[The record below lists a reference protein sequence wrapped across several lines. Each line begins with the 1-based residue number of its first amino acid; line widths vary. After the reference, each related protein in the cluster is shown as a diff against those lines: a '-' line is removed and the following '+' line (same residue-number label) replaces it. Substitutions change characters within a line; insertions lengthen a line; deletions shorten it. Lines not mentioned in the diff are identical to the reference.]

1 MKRTR
6 EDILADIKYYTKR
19 AEYRTKEAEYYTKLR
34 EEAEQELK
42 EFDEAMSE
50 MHKYPY
56 EAQQEIND
64 LERQLGEAREF
75 KKFVARM
82 IKLNLT
88 HYMSD
93 YEAIMEI
100 DKKLKE
106 QG

>member
-1 MKRTR
+1 MNKYRLGNYGTIMKGN
-6 EDILADIKYYTKR
+6 EDFCQYDEPYSLIS
-19 AEYRTKEAEYYTKLR
+19 
-34 EEAEQELK
+34 EL
-42 EFDEAMSE
+42 
-50 MHKYPY
+50 
-56 EAQQEIND
+56 ND
-64 LERQLGEAREF
+64 LERQLEEAREF